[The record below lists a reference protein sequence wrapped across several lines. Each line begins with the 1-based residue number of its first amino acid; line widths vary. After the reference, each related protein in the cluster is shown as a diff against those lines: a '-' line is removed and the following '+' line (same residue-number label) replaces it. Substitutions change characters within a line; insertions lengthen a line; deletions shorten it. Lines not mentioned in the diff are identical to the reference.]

1 MSGVNTLNSDDNRT
15 RRTAQQPGVAS
26 LRSMLKGIPACRWWA
41 ALSWA
46 WLVTAAIMI
55 SGCERGGAVGSAGS
69 SGGGASSGFTAIDIT
84 GASYATRLELPDPSG
99 QLRRLDEFKG
109 KVVVV
114 FFGYTQCPDV
124 CPATLAELAA
134 VRKALGADGARVQ
147 PVFVSVDP
155 PRDTPEVLK
164 AYAQAFGDDVVALRG
179 DEAQT
184 KAAAQEFKV
193 FFSKVPGKTP
203 DTYTIDHTAGSYVFD
218 TQGRVRLFM
227 RHGQPAAAIEADLRR
242 LLAAS

>member
-1 MSGVNTLNSDDNRT
+1 MNGF
-15 RRTAQQPGVAS
+15 
-26 LRSMLKGIPACRWWA
+26 LRIPACRWWA
-41 ALSWA
+41 AATWA
-46 WLVTAAIMI
+46 LMLVLAVLL
-55 SGCERGGAVGSAGS
+55 SGCDRSGSAGAGPS
-69 SGGGASSGFTAIDIT
+69 ASAGGFTAIDIT
-84 GASYATRLELPDPSG
+84 GASYASRLELPDASG
-99 QLRRLDEFKG
+99 QMRRLDEFKG

-124 CPATLAELAA
+124 CPTTLAELAA
-134 VRKALGADGARVQ
+134 VRKALGPDGARVQ

-155 PRDTPEVLK
+155 QRDTPEILK

-179 DEAQT
+179 DESQT

-193 FFSKVPGKTP
+193 FYSKVPGKTA

-227 RHGQPAAAIEADLRR
+227 RHGQSPAAIEADLRR
-242 LLAAS
+242 LLASS

>member
-1 MSGVNTLNSDDNRT
+1 MGRWSAH
-15 RRTAQQPGVAS
+15 AQTVITGLLVAVAAVALAACGERGASGVAS
-26 LRSMLKGIPACRWWA
+26 P
-41 ALSWA
+41 
-46 WLVTAAIMI
+46 
-55 SGCERGGAVGSAGS
+55 SAG
-69 SGGGASSGFTAIDIT
+69 GFTAIDIT
-84 GASYATRLELPDPSG
+84 GASYASKLELPDPSG
-99 QLRRLDEFKG
+99 QLRRLEDFKG

-124 CPATLAELAA
+124 CPTTLADLAA

-155 PRDTPEVLK
+155 QRDTPDVLK

-193 FFSKVPGKTP
+193 FYSKVPGKTP

-218 TQGRVRLFM
+218 TQGRIRLFM
-227 RHGQPAAAIEADLRR
+227 RHGQAAAAVEADLRR
-242 LLAAS
+242 LLAGSAAS

>member
-1 MSGVNTLNSDDNRT
+1 MNLRWSIPTCRVWS
-15 RRTAQQPGVAS
+15 AVAWA
-26 LRSMLKGIPACRWWA
+26 LMLALAMGLSAC
-41 ALSWA
+41 
-46 WLVTAAIMI
+46 
-55 SGCERGGAVGSAGS
+55 GKGGAPA
-69 SGGGASSGFTAIDIT
+69 SGGSGGGFTAIDIT
-84 GASYATRLELPDPSG
+84 GASYASKLELPDPDG

-147 PVFVSVDP
+147 PIFVSVDP
-155 PRDTPEVLK
+155 QRDTPEILK
-164 AYAQAFGDDVVALRG
+164 AYAEAFGEDVLALRG

-184 KAAAQEFKV
+184 KAVAQEFKV

-203 DTYTIDHTAGSYVFD
+203 DTYTVDHTAGSYVFD
-218 TQGRVRLFM
+218 PEGRVRLFM

-242 LLAAS
+242 LLAS